1 MSLLDKKYIILFA
14 AILFAVSAAFDPL
27 THDYDDGG
35 LSELECHFCNN
46 EASDPV
52 QFNIYFAENFLFD
65 FLVIEKEEYFLSQSF
80 NNFQSRAPPIYK
92 A

>member
-1 MSLLDKKYIILFA
+1 MSLSNIKYIILFA
-14 AILFAVSAAFDPL
+14 AILFATSATFDPL
-27 THDYDDGG
+27 THDYADGE

-52 QFNIYFAENFLFD
+52 QFNIYFAETFLFD
-65 FLVIEKEEYFLSQSF
+65 FLVIKKEEYLLSQSF